1 MGTEEGKV
9 PGVRMCTPRNYP
21 FTILFAYGIPAP
33 SNQGSESLE
42 ISLAPP
48 ECFQVIPPEN
58 KWTLLKLTRKS
69 VLLPVSNCMGNL
81 PKTCSP
87 ELHHSLYKNH
97 ILVDTLWLARTVIK
111 KPKSKVSTFLDFSGL
126 WNYGQ
131 GFDRLGWWFWQVGVE
146 AEVPSSKVRMVPL
159 TRHQVCRR
167 LGSVA
172 VENIWSLCG
181 G

>member
-1 MGTEEGKV
+1 MSYAEDDLNRFTSRGDRSRQLFVVFVFRWSHQEPLGQWEQRKEKFLGSWSASGCL
-9 PGVRMCTPRNYP
+9 PPR
-21 FTILFAYGIPAP
+21 TIHLPYYLPTGSQPP

-48 ECFQVIPPEN
+48 ECFEAIPPEN

-97 ILVDTLWLARTVIK
+97 ILVDTL
-111 KPKSKVSTFLDFSGL
+111 
-126 WNYGQ
+126 
-131 GFDRLGWWFWQVGVE
+131 
-146 AEVPSSKVRMVPL
+146 
-159 TRHQVCRR
+159 
-167 LGSVA
+167 
-172 VENIWSLCG
+172 
-181 G
+181 